1 MNDNIKLTS
10 FADGVWFARDSY
22 RLFGVDLGTKMTV
35 VRLADKKLLIYSP
48 IKINDSL
55 RQQLSVLG
63 DPAYIVVPSI
73 LHNLHAEQWHSA
85 FPHSTVYCA
94 QGARVSI
101 KGKSL
106 KPGESYPWEDQLI
119 TIFIDG
125 MPKVNEWVFIHKQS
139 KTLMVCDLLF
149 NVLEPQNL
157 WARQLLKLYGIYN
170 RSAITPLYK
179 LMIKDRKS
187 FDQSLSKLKNCD
199 FNKIIIAHGDN
210 IDSEGYEVLLNAS
223 QA

>member
-1 MNDNIKLTS
+1 VNDNIKLTS
-10 FADGVWFARDSY
+10 FAEGVWFARDSY

-35 VRLADKKLLIYSP
+35 VRLANEKLLIYSP

-55 RQQLSVLG
+55 RLQLSALG

-73 LHNLHAEQWHSA
+73 LHNLHAEQWYSA

-94 QGARVSI
+94 QGAKIRI

-125 MPKVNEWVFIHKQS
+125 MPKVNEWVFVHKKS
-139 KTLMVCDLLF
+139 RTLIVCDLLF
-149 NVLEPQNL
+149 NVTEPQNFL
-157 WARQLLKLYGIYN
+157 ARQLLKLYGIYN

-179 LMIKDRKS
+179 LMIKNRDA
-187 FDQSLSKLKNCD
+187 FDQSVAKLKSCHFD
-199 FNKIIIAHGDN
+199 KIIVAHGNN
-210 IDSEGYEVLLNAS
+210 INEQGHSIFLKAC
-223 QA
+223 QP